1 MVVAN
6 RDRRNFHY
14 FFTEAAAEDRILTMT
29 FIMFE
34 NISTAVLSSVTL
46 LP

>member
-14 FFTEAAAEDRILTMT
+14 FFIEAAAEDRILTVT

-34 NISTAVLSSVTL
+34 DSSTAVTL